1 MRSEI
6 YPFIERTQNSDCT
19 GRSCTCESSRAYDA
33 HRYSLL
39 WESGELGA
47 PIGEVFGKIPDSDAD
62 FAVQTPKTEKF
73 SRFFDENRL
82 KMPVVPLTRHK
93 RGIKGTLYI
102 AFTDGSATAKGRKT
116 GGAAYIILDKNKKV
130 LYENSKGFVGTTN
143 NRMEMLAI
151 ISAVAWIPKGNTIR
165 VYTDSRYCIQMFTAE
180 TISKEA
186 KNQDLIKLFHK
197 VVRHKRIQFVWVKGH
212 NGDKWNER
220 ADRLATTAH
229 AKISRI

>member
-6 YPFIERTQNSDCT
+6 YPFIERTQNSDCI

-33 HRYSLL
+33 HTYSLL

-47 PIGEVFGKIPDSDAD
+47 SIGEVFGKIPCSDSD
-62 FAVQTPKTEKF
+62 FAVQTPQTEKF

-82 KMPVVPLTRHK
+82 KMPVAPLIRHK

-102 AFTDGSATAKGRKT
+102 AFTDGSATTKGRKT

-180 TISKEA
+180 TISKDA

-197 VVRHKRIQFVWVKGH
+197 VVRRKRIQFIWVKGH